1 MDGNVVS
8 QTDTESESDI
18 SERSVS
24 ASLPQNWFSS
34 RTYAVDDKVFFESEK
49 KRVLSRNNAVY

>member
-18 SERSVS
+18 SERSVT
-24 ASLPQNWFSS
+24 ASLPQNWFYCQ
-34 RTYAVDDKVFFESEK
+34 TYTVDDKVFFESDK
-49 KRVLSRNNAVY
+49 KMWRS